1 MLGQNQE
8 TICEEKKLTYESIL
22 PRIMRLNLKMKN
34 IRNHFK
40 KGEKMIIPDWAIGL
54 IFSLRARCK
63 PTEKV
68 TMVNNIFMIREKS
81 RWEMLREHC
90 LAPWGRAKRQD

>member
-8 TICEEKKLTYESIL
+8 TIYGEKKLTNASIST
-22 PRIMRLNLKMKN
+22 RIMRLNLKMKH

-40 KGEKMIIPDWAIGL
+40 KGEKMIIPDWAVGL
-54 IFSLRARCK
+54 IFSQRARCK

-81 RWEMLREHC
+81 RWEMLRKHC
-90 LAPWGRAKRQD
+90 LAPWGKTMLS

>member
-1 MLGQNQE
+1 MS
-8 TICEEKKLTYESIL
+8 TH
-22 PRIMRLNLKMKN
+22 